1 MLKEGSEDD
10 EFWAALGG
18 KGPVN
23 KEDDGVT
30 AAMNRPVLEP
40 RLFHCKISEST
51 AQFRAF
57 EVFNFKQSVGF
68 VTHFTHCLKVYIL
81 FFSKKY
87 P

>member
-1 MLKEGSEDD
+1 MVKVIAPGREAIVLKEGAEDD

-40 RLFHCKISEST
+40 RLFHCK
-51 AQFRAF
+51 F
-57 EVFNFKQSVGF
+57 
-68 VTHFTHCLKVYIL
+68 LKVL
-81 FFSKKY
+81 HNSELLKFSTSKY
-87 P
+87 HQMCHIERI